1 MGWNQNL
8 RSENR
13 MDGSRRTAV
22 QIILLS
28 LTVCAMVWGIYR
40 GEMPIVLNKAVNVC
54 LECIGLG

>member
-1 MGWNQNL
+1 
-8 RSENR
+8 

-28 LTVCAMVWGIYR
+28 LTVCVMVWGIYR